1 MEPYFFQT
9 AKVTTYLLFQVNSA
23 IVPTKTL
30 SDPNELEQTLLSNS
44 FQHQTNG
51 AAAAAAV
58 GGAAGVSG
66 GVATNGGFT
75 FDPGVGVANTSG
87 QPHPFNDPFQVRL
100 LLFLR

>member
-1 MEPYFFQT
+1 M
-9 AKVTTYLLFQVNSA
+9 
-23 IVPTKTL
+23 PTKTL

-44 FQHQTNG
+44 FQQTNG

-58 GGAAGVSG
+58 GGATGVSG

-87 QPHPFNDPFQVRL
+87 QPHPFNDPFQVRF